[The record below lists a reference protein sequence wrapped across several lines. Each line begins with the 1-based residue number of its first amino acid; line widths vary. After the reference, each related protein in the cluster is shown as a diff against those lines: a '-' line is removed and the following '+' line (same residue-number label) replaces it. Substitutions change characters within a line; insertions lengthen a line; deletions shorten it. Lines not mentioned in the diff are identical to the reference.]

1 MADFR
6 VVVSDSKSTQA
17 YQAVVTGAAV
27 NKLIGKNIG
36 DTVGGDVVGLAGYTL
51 KITGGTDKDGFAMRG
66 DLPGP
71 ARRKILVA
79 GGVGYRPK
87 ADGAKRRKSMRGR
100 EISSDIAQINTVIVE
115 YGQKP
120 LSEIFPKK
128 EEKGE
133 AKPEEGKKER
143 KAKAK

>member
-1 MADFR
+1 MVDFR
-6 VVVSDSKSTQA
+6 VVISDSKTSQA
-17 YQAVVTGAAV
+17 YQVAVSGAVA

-36 DTVGGDVVGLAGYTL
+36 DTVSGDVAGLAGYTL
-51 KITGGTDKDGFAMRG
+51 KLTGGTDKDGFPMRG

-71 ARRKILVA
+71 VRRKIFVA

-87 ADGAKRRKSMRGR
+87 ADGVKKRKSMRGR

-120 LSEIFPKK
+120 LSEIFVKK
-128 EEKGE
+128 EGEE
-133 AKPEEGKKER
+133 AKKEKS
-143 KAKAK
+143 KAKK